1 MGLAFSL
8 TIPPVFVIR
17 VLLGFF
23 ESCFGPCLTSSK
35 ADCTPREWFALNPP
49 VTVQWYLK
57 EEQPVIQAIW
67 QSMFGVANL
76 VSSLL
81 A

>member
-8 TIPPVFVIR
+8 SVTPVFIIR
-17 VLLGFF
+17 VLLGLF
-23 ESCFGPCLTSSK
+23 ESVFGPVLT
-35 ADCTPREWFALNPP
+35 AI
-49 VTVQWYLK
+49 TVQWYLK

-67 QSMFGVANL
+67 QSMFGVASL

>member
-1 MGLAFSL
+1 MLDL
-8 TIPPVFVIR
+8 QWVTPLV
-17 VLLGFF
+17 
-23 ESCFGPCLTSSK
+23 GPSTHVHP
-35 ADCTPREWFALNPP
+35 ADYLV

-67 QSMFGVANL
+67 QSMFGVATA